1 MHEHHFQ
8 HRVILSDAARYI
20 KERRN
25 AAHEVV
31 RKSYRAGVRLP
42 VREWAFHTVRASA
55 CACYYHRAM
64 KDQPDGTG
72 SMPLRRLRASISSLT
87 AFALIAAPWPAWSQ
101 VERAVVAEVP
111 AGSTPLAL
119 PPSASA
125 GAFGLS
131 PALSATAL
139 ESSPL
144 RSAPSAAPAIALSP
158 AAAAPASSPLRAP
171 AAEAAPAPSA
181 AAAAA
186 PAAAPAASAAAA
198 AADESTRGKTVVMVG
213 TKGTR
218 PFIME
223 EAARVAHELGLRLV
237 VVDEPGN
244 RANSAA
250 YVPDDRF
257 IAAPIASRDAATL
270 NAVAE
275 TVAAHPIGGKADVVT
290 SFMSLYANVTAHV
303 TERLH
308 AAGIP
313 GTAVAASDDKPTARR
328 LLNIVPELEVP
339 FSELTSAEEARTSY
353 ARVSDSGRYR
363 VVLKTSRGENSRFL
377 ASGIDSADGAGRAF
391 EQMDA
396 DVHAFV
402 ARPEAQQTTF
412 AAHPGIMM
420 ERMLDKLP
428 GTEETSVEVVMQ
440 NGRAAF
446 AIVSDTLGIGPDRR
460 LAGGILVFPSQQGEA
475 AHKAMIEAAELA
487 LRTIGIENGNARLD
501 MMMTA
506 EGPRIIEINPFMG
519 GVAIW
524 EAVRS
529 LTGVSLVEQGLRALL
544 GLSVDPGH
552 APDGVA
558 HYIFLA
564 SEHTGSVETV
574 EGLDAAR
581 AAPGVVNARSFV
593 SAGDTA
599 SAPGESTYEEWAEV
613 LGKGGNW
620 AEAIDA
626 AVGGARRLILRV
638 RRADGRAAE
647 SAGDYLQPTAADL
660 TGPAEPAPAKAPG
673 LFSKA
678 VLGFLSTFVL
688 VSTVVESTS
697 LAVSQ
702 MTQPLSQ
709 GFMALAALTS
719 VSYAAYTLGS
729 YFGGTWIKKF
739 GIRMSYRA
747 VLAARAAI
755 WTAIALLFHPAT
767 GTIALAALIPLF
779 SLDYFFHSIGRVA
792 EHSLQVAW
800 FQNSDAASSR
810 FGSFRDFIE
819 YGSVFVGSAMA
830 LLVAKFGFA
839 AVLYP
844 APIAFG
850 VAALLALA
858 LDLPRAAP
866 AGKPGRWSDG
876 FKTVF
881 KNSGIY
887 TPLAGFALVNS
898 FLYMMYYIVATAFG
912 AYAAPD
918 PQHAAG
924 IAGSLT
930 AVYGAGA
937 LAGSLVMD
945 RLAARIDK
953 RAQALPESER
963 KAGERALYARS
974 AARIMPWAAAAL
986 LGSWLFALP
995 LRIGTLIWPI
1005 FPVSLGL
1012 LAIGFTAQMASNH
1025 LDVIMKSN
1033 IPKSEK
1039 DMAVGAIRTLTYATH
1054 VLGFIVWGGLFA
1066 LIGPHAFYAFAAFYT
1081 GAGVLYLA
1089 LARWLRARASKP

>member
-1 MHEHHFQ
+1 
-8 HRVILSDAARYI
+8 
-20 KERRN
+20 
-25 AAHEVV
+25 
-31 RKSYRAGVRLP
+31 
-42 VREWAFHTVRASA
+42 
-55 CACYYHRAM
+55 M
-64 KDQPDGTG
+64 KDQPGETG
-72 SMPLRRLRASISSLT
+72 RSPLSRLRPCVGLLT
-87 AFALIAAPWPAWSQ
+87 ALALVAAPWPAWAQTVRLAAPIES
-101 VERAVVAEVP
+101 AP
-111 AGSTPLAL
+111 AAPLAL
-119 PPSASA
+119 
-125 GAFGLS
+125 
-131 PALSATAL
+131 
-139 ESSPL
+139 
-144 RSAPSAAPAIALSP
+144 SAAPAAPSSLLAVPLSAPALRSTLSLAAP
-158 AAAAPASSPLRAP
+158 AVSAPGAAAASGGSAP
-171 AAEAAPAPSA
+171 IAAAAAQPFAAPEEAPA

-186 PAAAPAASAAAA
+186 PVPAPAAATE
-198 AADESTRGKTVVMVG
+198 ESVRGKTVVMVG
-213 TKGTR
+213 TKGSR

-223 EAARVAHELGLRLV
+223 ETARVARELGLTLV
-237 VVDEPGN
+237 VVDEAAN
-244 RANSAA
+244 RGNSAA
-250 YVPDDRF
+250 FVPDSHF
-257 IAAPIASRDAATL
+257 IAAPIASRDANTL
-270 NAVAE
+270 LAVAE
-275 TVAAHPIGGKADVVT
+275 TVAAHPIAAKADVVT

-313 GTAVAASDDKPTARR
+313 GAAVAASDDKPSARF
-328 LLNIVPELEVP
+328 LLNEVKELEVP
-339 FSELTSAEEARTSY
+339 FSEVRDAAEAREVYES
-353 ARVSDSGRYR
+353 VSDHGRYR
-363 VVLKTSRGENSRFL
+363 VVMKTSRGENSRFL
-377 ASGIDSADGAGRAF
+377 ATGISSADAAAKAF

-396 DVHAFV
+396 DVRAFV
-402 ARPEAQQTTF
+402 ARPEAKQTTF
-412 AAHPGIMM
+412 AAHPGLMM
-420 ERMLDKLP
+420 ERMLDKVP
-428 GTEETSVEVVMQ
+428 GTEETSVELVMQ

-446 AIVSDTLGIGPDRR
+446 AIVSDTLGIGPGRR
-460 LAGGILVFPSQQGEA
+460 LAGGILVFPSQQGGA
-475 AHKAMIEAAELA
+475 AHKAMVAAAELA

-501 MMMTA
+501 MMMTP

-529 LTGVSLVEQGLRALL
+529 LTGVSLVEQGLRSLL
-544 GLSVDPGH
+544 GLPVDAGH

-564 SEHTGSVETV
+564 SAHAGEVESFA
-574 EGLDAAR
+574 GLDAAR
-581 AAPGVVNARSFV
+581 AEPGVVNARSFV
-593 SAGDTA
+593 APGDTI
-599 SAPGESTYEEWAEV
+599 SAAGASTYEEWAEV
-613 LGKGGNW
+613 LGRGRTW
-620 AEAIDA
+620 SESIDA
-626 AVGGARRLILRV
+626 ALAGARRLILRV
-638 RRADGRAAE
+638 RRADGSSAE
-647 SAGDYLQPTAADL
+647 TQGDHLQPTAADL
-660 TGPAEPAPAKAPG
+660 TGAAAAPTPAPAPG

-729 YFGGTWIKKF
+729 YFGGSAIKKL
-739 GIRMSYRA
+739 GIRLSYRA
-747 VLAARAAI
+747 VLAIRAGI

-800 FQNSDAASSR
+800 FQNSEAASSR
-810 FGSFRDFIE
+810 FGSLRDFIE
-819 YGSVFVGSAMA
+819 YGSVFVGSGMA

-850 VAALLALA
+850 VAALLALG
-858 LDLPRAAP
+858 LNLPQAAP
-866 AGKPGRWSDG
+866 DRKPGRWSDG

-898 FLYMMYYIVATAFG
+898 FLYMMYYIIATAFG

-918 PQHAAG
+918 PQHAAAV
-924 IAGSLT
+924 AGSLT

-937 LAGSLVMD
+937 LAGSVVMD
-945 RLAARIDK
+945 RLAARID
-953 RAQALPESER
+953 RMASALPEGER

-974 AARIMPWAAAAL
+974 AARVMPWAAAAL
-986 LGSWLFALP
+986 LGSWLFAAP
-995 LRIGTLIWPI
+995 VQIGTVIWPI
-1005 FPVSLGL
+1005 FPVSLAL

-1033 IPKSEK
+1033 IPPGEK

-1054 VLGFIVWGGLFA
+1054 VAGFVIWGGLFA
-1066 LIGPHAFYAFAAFYT
+1066 LAGPHAFYFFAAFYT
-1081 GAGVLYLA
+1081 GAAALYLA
-1089 LARWLRARASKP
+1089 LARWLRARAAKP